1 MRCFQFLVTVI
12 KTAKTICVPVWGAN
26 GGFRFPRA
34 STQGAGRLAGA
45 VSVGLTLWE
54 TAKPR
59 KLFFFV
65 CFYNLYIFVLTPTV
79 WGRCSRCPALQAR
92 ALAPPPGQAACPG
105 RTPALRQIWGAWP
118 QPSGP
123 MPLRLAH
130 WRLSLSRC
138 CLPPPSLLT
147 RAGPAPPSSGP
158 LSVSVPTSRAPV
170 GPLSPPGLD
179 LACCRGPRTRE
190 PQACRAPTRGP
201 PRFCQSEPPENA
213 SGEVTPSLLFL
224 WKMAR

>member
-1 MRCFQFLVTVI
+1 MRCFHFLVTVI
-12 KTAKTICVPVWGAN
+12 KTAKTIRVPVWGAN

-34 STQGAGRLAGA
+34 STQGAGRRAGA

-54 TAKPR
+54 TAKRR

-65 CFYNLYIFVLTPTV
+65 FTICTSS
-79 WGRCSRCPALQAR
+79 CSPQPLGAGALLVSLSR
-92 ALAPPPGQAACPG
+92 RGHSAPLGQAACPG
-105 RTPALRQIWGAWP
+105 CTPALRQIWGAWP
-118 QPSGP
+118 QPPGP
-123 MPLRLAH
+123 MPSRLAH

-138 CLPPPSLLT
+138 RLPPPSLLT

-179 LACCRGPRTRE
+179 LSCCRGPRTRE
-190 PQACRAPTRGP
+190 LQVRPAPTRGP

-224 WKMAR
+224 WKMTR